1 MRASVCTLLQTL
13 AIGLPKVLVEK
24 EKLVTPNAS
33 SSWCFEG
40 EGRGEKSSSLP
51 GVEWGRKKGHVTNE
65 KGLSVRN
72 EACGERGHKEDTGR
86 DRDERPCDPPEVQRE
101 EVEPWRRQRGKR
113 EAVWRHSYTFHK
125 AGTLAQSP
133 FATSSSATVYHRAW
147 EANTPNFPA
156 SSETGND
163 PLAHA
168 LKQPQVP
175 QKGILAPV

>member
-40 EGRGEKSSSLP
+40 EGRGEKGSFLL

-72 EACGERGHKEDTGR
+72 EARGERRHREDTGR
-86 DRDERPCDPPEVQRE
+86 DGDESSCDPPEVQRE
-101 EVEPWRRQRGKR
+101 EVEPWRRKRGKR
-113 EAVWRHSYTFHK
+113 QAVWRHSYTFHK
-125 AGTLAQSP
+125 AGTLADGLAGTISICNLYVCHCLPQSLGGQH
-133 FATSSSATVYHRAW
+133 TQ
-147 EANTPNFPA
+147 FP
-156 SSETGND
+156 SF
-163 PLAHA
+163 L
-168 LKQPQVP
+168 
-175 QKGILAPV
+175 